1 MKIKQDKGRFLFC
14 CLPRPVFPSPARL
27 PPLFRNSRAM
37 SIIDIFSSF
46 ARRSKC
52 AIIDCEDFAG
62 VPCRKISAK
71 ATNAVAALPPPRFA
85 AAVQGRGKRK
95 KRFGAICYFTTTIL
109 DFQSIIPQRNFAA
122 PDRGR
127 ECSRLP
133 GKTFSNVWS
142 NDPEGLGK

>member
-1 MKIKQDKGRFLFC
+1 MHLRKK
-14 CLPRPVFPSPARL
+14 
-27 PPLFRNSRAM
+27 
-37 SIIDIFSSF
+37 
-46 ARRSKC
+46 SKC
-52 AIIDCEDFAG
+52 AIIDCGDFAG

-71 ATNAVAALPPPRFA
+71 ATNAAAAFSPPRFA
-85 AAVQGRGKRK
+85 AAVQGRRKRK
-95 KRFGAICYFTTTIL
+95 KRFGAICYFTTTIS

-127 ECSRLP
+127 ERSRSS